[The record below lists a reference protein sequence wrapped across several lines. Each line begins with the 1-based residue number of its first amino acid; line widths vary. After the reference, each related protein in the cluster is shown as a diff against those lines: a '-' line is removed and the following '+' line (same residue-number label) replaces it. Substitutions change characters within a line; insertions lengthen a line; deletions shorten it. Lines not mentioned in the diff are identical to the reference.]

1 MSSERPSPPA
11 DDTETPATTSS
22 TPAATTSG
30 RQALLAATI
39 TVVAES
45 GLRALTY
52 RAVAA
57 EAGVSHGL
65 VRHHFGTRDQLIAEA
80 LSFAVDESLRETN
93 MAGRGAPGDTAHF
106 AEGLASL
113 ASRSTAVQAFQYEL
127 LLESRRRPE
136 LRPAVEQ
143 YYETYRRATR
153 DRLLELGIDDD
164 ELIEVIWFA
173 LDGLVFKTLVLGVD
187 ADAERVLARIRRL
200 VEEHATRS

>member
-1 MSSERPSPPA
+1 MLAVSSERPSSPALVPEKAPAPPP
-11 DDTETPATTSS
+11 TTP
-22 TPAATTSG
+22 G

-80 LSFAVDESLRETN
+80 LSYAVDESLRETN
-93 MAGRGAPGDTAHF
+93 MADRGAPGDASHF

-153 DRLLELGIDDD
+153 DRLIELGIDDD

-173 LDGLVFKTLVLGVD
+173 LDGLVFKSLVLGVD

-200 VEEHATRS
+200 VEEHAGAG